1 MRSMD
6 ASPLMVP
13 LGIAFADLAVPW
25 IWVYPSPPVSQT
37 FFVIVPS
44 EVWGSG
50 VFAVGGSAGCAASV
64 WELSSRQPTPRASN
78 LNAVCDFTEAPK
90 MR

>member
-1 MRSMD
+1 
-6 ASPLMVP
+6 MVP

-64 WELSSRQPTPRASN
+64 
-78 LNAVCDFTEAPK
+78 
-90 MR
+90 